1 MLSQV
6 ERQYRVELAQAM
18 KTLSNKEDEGQLGLA
33 APPPPKGLDSRT
45 DKRDGWRKTLDA
57 TLKINSRSELK

>member
-1 MLSQV
+1 
-6 ERQYRVELAQAM
+6 M
-18 KTLSNKEDEGQLGLA
+18 KTLNNKEDEGQLGPA

-45 DKRDGWRKTLDA
+45 DKWDGWRKTLDA